1 MEIKVLASGSTGNC
15 YLVRSG
21 QSSLLLDAGIPAKRI
36 REGCDYRLSQ
46 ISGCLVTHSHGDH
59 CKAVK
64 DLLAAS
70 VPVYMPEKEIAAA
83 GFPAHHRLHPLKR
96 RSVGFNAASP
106 QTLSYEVFE
115 AGTFAVRPFQTFH
128 DTPEP
133 VGYFIAGGEP
143 GTVENL
149 LYFTDTYYLQGR
161 FRNLNYIIGE
171 CNYDSETMWEK
182 VESGETPAARAKRLF
197 STHMSLNHFLDFLK
211 CVENP
216 ETIRQIYIC
225 HMSDDHGNEANIR
238 EAVQRL
244 TGAEVYVC

>member
-83 GFPAHHRLHPLKR
+83 GLPAHHRLHPLER
-96 RSVGFNAASP
+96 RSDNPPAYAFFFVGGF
-106 QTLSYEVFE
+106 TVL
-115 AGTFAVRPFQTFH
+115 PFQTFH

-133 VGYFIAGGEP
+133 VGYLIAGGEP
-143 GTVENL
+143 EAKETL
-149 LYFTDTYYLQGR
+149 LYFTDTYYLQRR
-161 FRNLNYIIGE
+161 FRNLHYIIGE